1 MQQVRPRDLPV
12 TPLYPSPRTSWE
24 REQSGEVALSGFFV
38 TEGFKPTPRTVLTW
52 AGAKPLWMMHD
63 GRRQVPE
70 LLDYCLSFL
79 AESPSDLRTSGACAP
94 TLETWGFWLL
104 FRDTVEAY
112 PHLICHVRD
121 LRLQTDGEQ
130 LAIVTSTVGQ
140 ICNIPFRHLF
150 NSLTVMQIR
159 AGRNPAPDLSVGV
172 MLSITVMSESKAAKE
187 HHLSIDRHSRSRV
200 GEVPKPDLHFSRFIF
215 PKAKKMSVQ
224 GIRTDPT
231 KKILDLQDLNLE
243 WNLRQAADETEE
255 NQIL

>member
-1 MQQVRPRDLPV
+1 MQQARPRDR

-24 REQSGEVALSGFFV
+24 REQSGEMALSGFFV
-38 TEGFKPTPRTVLTW
+38 TEGFKPTPRTKPSFSPRA
-52 AGAKPLWMMHD
+52 AG
-63 GRRQVPE
+63 
-70 LLDYCLSFL
+70 LLLSFL

-94 TLETWGFWLL
+94 TLETWVDTKGDTAQWNPFRASQIPKFSLKSWNSFWLL

-150 NSLTVMQIR
+150 NSSTVMQIR
-159 AGRNPAPDLSVGV
+159 GGRNPAPRPV
-172 MLSITVMSESKAAKE
+172 
-187 HHLSIDRHSRSRV
+187 R
-200 GEVPKPDLHFSRFIF
+200 EVPTPDLHFSRFIF
-215 PKAKKMSVQ
+215 PKAKKMSIQ
-224 GIRTDPT
+224 DIRTGPT

-243 WNLRQAADETEE
+243 WNLRQAADETGEE
-255 NQIL
+255 S